1 MFHKVK
7 TVAPLKDFNLS
18 VVFLD
23 GTRQNYDVK
32 QLFEYEA
39 FGDLKEIQGLYEQ
52 VKVGAGGYGI
62 SWNDNI
68 DIACDELWEN
78 GKSA

>member
-1 MFHKVK
+1 MKSVE
-7 TVAPLKDFNLS
+7 PLKDFNLS

-23 GTRQNYDVK
+23 ENYDVK

-52 VKVGAGGYGI
+52 VKVDAGGYGI

-68 DIACDELWEN
+68 DIACDELWKN

>member
-1 MFHKVK
+1 MKSVE
-7 TVAPLKDFNLS
+7 PLKDFNLS

-23 GTRQNYDVK
+23 ENYDVK

-52 VKVGAGGYGI
+52 VKVDAGGYGI

-68 DIACDELWEN
+68 DIACDELWKN
-78 GKSA
+78 GKSE